1 MFYPHEE
8 LSEVDTP
15 GLTSLCFPKVYF
27 GSANGQLAYIIVTD
41 FPMGSKSRLDVTPYY
56 HSSAID
62 EGTIE
67 IEGRG
72 YRLGNG
78 RVILVKTAGGP
89 DHVHQI
95 VMPRGASSPEEAVR
109 QLFENNL
116 AFRDFLKDVL
126 CAHLDS
132 MSLRG
137 EAAIALYKAKLASE
151 LPEAKL
157 CDWLDDDS
165 PWVRLMAASGLWDT
179 TQASEAID
187 VLASLAE
194 NEQADNWPAKLAR
207 RELAKIRVGH
217 SQRSYSTVPSNDS
230 DDKN

>member
-15 GLTSLCFPKVYF
+15 GLTSLCFPKFYF

-41 FPMGSKSRLDVTPYY
+41 FPMGSNSRLDVTTYY

-72 YRLGNG
+72 YRLGSG

-95 VMPRGASSPEEAVR
+95 VMPRGASSPEAAVR
-109 QLFENNL
+109 QLFENSL
-116 AFRDFLKDVL
+116 PFRGFVKEVL
-126 CAHLDS
+126 WAHLDS
-132 MSLRG
+132 ISLRD
-137 EAAIALYKAKLASE
+137 EAAIGLYKAKLASE
-151 LPEAKL
+151 LPEVEL
-157 CDWLDDDS
+157 RDWLDDDS

-217 SQRSYSTVPSNDS
+217 SQRSYSTVRSNDS